1 LPDEKHDWTFGIKV
15 REVLPDEKHDQT
27 FGIKCC
33 QTKSMTGLL
42 ELRWLKVENS
52 KFVFQN
58 ACTEIS
64 LAKAEADNFAKL
76 EEVKLL
82 QFVINLLTPEY
93 SGKNNQSDLYV
104 KGGLIDALHGKKND
118 ISTSSIIDTP
128 DSPIQGEKTSDNQ
141 SYLLLWQMRFW

>member
-1 LPDEKHDWTFGIKV
+1 M
-15 REVLPDEKHDQT
+15 
-27 FGIKCC
+27 
-33 QTKSMTGLL
+33 KSFIYMFMANINKW
-42 ELRWLKVENS
+42 ERIILKKRYTTS
-52 KFVFQN
+52 YKTHPKFEAIMLSCSN